1 MTEPSLLRVVRI
13 YVREYALAVIAVGLI
28 YGGIHEIVSAIL
40 IPIYPITE
48 VFPRFVDAILKS
60 EFRYLPS
67 LSSNFY
73 EPWMWTVVSKMV
85 VVGVI
90 AIVVGIL
97 VGLWAHYREQRVTVP
112 NS

>member
-1 MTEPSLLRVVRI
+1 MLRVVRI
-13 YVREYALAVIAVGLI
+13 YVKEYAVAVIAAGLI

-48 VFPRFVDAILKS
+48 AFPRFVDAILKS
-60 EFRYLPS
+60 EFRDLPP

-73 EPWMWTVVSKMV
+73 EPWMWTVVSKMLA
-85 VVGVI
+85 VGVI

-97 VGLWAHYREQRVTVP
+97 VGLWAHSREQGVTVP